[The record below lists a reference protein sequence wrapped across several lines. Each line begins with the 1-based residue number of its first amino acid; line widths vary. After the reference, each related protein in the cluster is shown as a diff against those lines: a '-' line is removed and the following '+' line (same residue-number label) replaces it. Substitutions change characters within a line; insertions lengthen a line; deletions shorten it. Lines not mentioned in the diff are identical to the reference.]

1 MELRVLRNFLAVANE
16 GSITAAANSLHL
28 TQPSLSRQ
36 IQDLEEELG
45 QELLQRKSHRVD
57 LTAEGMRF
65 CQRAEEIVA
74 LADKTLAEFSAPAG
88 PITGDVYIGCGET
101 HVLHL
106 LAEIA
111 QSIQTEHP
119 QVRFHLQ
126 SGNSFYV
133 TERLE
138 RGLIDFGV
146 LISPYSL
153 EKYDKLVLPE
163 REQWWV
169 LMRKDSP
176 LAQKEAI
183 RREDL
188 LHEPLLVSQQI
199 ARREPNNE
207 FQAWFGPAFSELRI
221 AATFNLVYNASLL
234 VEAGMGYALTI
245 GRRVDASPESPL
257 CFRPMAPKLEA
268 ELSVIWEKRR
278 PLSPAAE
285 LFRQKMQQAFPQ

>member
-45 QELLQRKSHRVD
+45 QKLLQRKSHRVD

-119 QVRFHLQ
+119 QVVPPAKRQQLLRNGTAGKGPHRFWR
-126 SGNSFYV
+126 V
-133 TERLE
+133 
-138 RGLIDFGV
+138 
-146 LISPYSL
+146 
-153 EKYDKLVLPE
+153 
-163 REQWWV
+163 
-169 LMRKDSP
+169 
-176 LAQKEAI
+176 
-183 RREDL
+183 DL
-188 LHEPLLVSQQI
+188 PLLLGKI
-199 ARREPNNE
+199 
-207 FQAWFGPAFSELRI
+207 
-221 AATFNLVYNASLL
+221 
-234 VEAGMGYALTI
+234 
-245 GRRVDASPESPL
+245 
-257 CFRPMAPKLEA
+257 
-268 ELSVIWEKRR
+268 
-278 PLSPAAE
+278 
-285 LFRQKMQQAFPQ
+285 

>member
-45 QELLQRKSHRVD
+45 QKLLQRKSHRVD

-133 TERLE
+133 TERL
-138 RGLIDFGV
+138 
-146 LISPYSL
+146 
-153 EKYDKLVLPE
+153 
-163 REQWWV
+163 
-169 LMRKDSP
+169 
-176 LAQKEAI
+176 
-183 RREDL
+183 
-188 LHEPLLVSQQI
+188 
-199 ARREPNNE
+199 
-207 FQAWFGPAFSELRI
+207 
-221 AATFNLVYNASLL
+221 
-234 VEAGMGYALTI
+234 
-245 GRRVDASPESPL
+245 
-257 CFRPMAPKLEA
+257 
-268 ELSVIWEKRR
+268 
-278 PLSPAAE
+278 
-285 LFRQKMQQAFPQ
+285 

>member
-45 QELLQRKSHRVD
+45 QKLLQRKSHRVD

-199 ARREPNNE
+199 ARRELNNE

-221 AATFNLVYNASLL
+221 AATFNLVYN
-234 VEAGMGYALTI
+234 VY
-245 GRRVDASPESPL
+245 
-257 CFRPMAPKLEA
+257 
-268 ELSVIWEKRR
+268 
-278 PLSPAAE
+278 
-285 LFRQKMQQAFPQ
+285 

>member
-1 MELRVLRNFLAVANE
+1 MELRVLRNFQAVANE

-45 QELLQRKSHRVD
+45 QKLLQRKSHRVD

-163 REQWWV
+163 REQWWGPHAQGQ
-169 LMRKDSP
+169 SP
-176 LAQKEAI
+176 GPKRGHPPGGPAPRAPAGL
-183 RREDL
+183 
-188 LHEPLLVSQQI
+188 QQI

-257 CFRPMAPKLEA
+257 CFRPWRR
-268 ELSVIWEKRR
+268 SWKRN
-278 PLSPAAE
+278 SA
-285 LFRQKMQQAFPQ
+285 